1 MTALIRALTETSDI
15 GENIMLA
22 NSYIGVENAK
32 PQIISLVK
40 KTAESQF
47 KIGEILKGL
56 KEKVETFKKDDWKK
70 KDSSYQVAKMEYDN
84 LVENELPFGK
94 VVANKLV
101 LIASDKGIKKYL
113 DKVPF
118 AYNTMY
124 DLKEMSTKQWNFYFK
139 NGLNPYSTALE
150 VKAMK
155 KKWLAKVQPKEEVEE
170 STPEEIAENDAL
182 VDKLQQV
189 GMFGK
194 TKKDLPTYEIK
205 DAGLAF
211 HEPVVK
217 VMTESKMTNQQFAD
231 LEKVINE
238 VVQDFF
244 TTEKIDG
251 KFEVYMNPH
260 VLSDDPKYA
269 NAA

>member
-1 MTALIRALTETSDI
+1 
-15 GENIMLA
+15 MLQ

-32 PQIISLVK
+32 PQIIALVK

-56 KEKVETFKKDDWKK
+56 KEKVETFKNDDWKK
-70 KDSSYQVAKMEYDN
+70 KKDSPYQVAKMEYDN

-101 LIASDKGIKKYL
+101 QIASDKGIKKYL
-113 DKVPF
+113 DEIPF
-118 AYNTMY
+118 SYNTMY
-124 DLKEMSTKQWNFYFK
+124 DLVGMSTKQWNFYFK
-139 NGLNPYSTALE
+139 NGLDGASTAKDIKE
-150 VKAMK
+150 MK
-155 KKWLAKVQPKEEVEE
+155 KKWLEKTQPKEEVEE
-170 STPEEIAENDAL
+170 STPEEIAETDAF
-182 VDKLQQV
+182 VEKLQQV

-194 TKKDLPTYEIK
+194 TKKDLPTLETK

-211 HEPVVK
+211 QEPVVK
-217 VMTESKMTNQQFAD
+217 VMTESKMTTQQFAD

-238 VVQDFF
+238 VIQDFF
-244 TTEKIDG
+244 TTEKING

-260 VLSDDPKYA
+260 ILSDDPKLA
-269 NAA
+269 KAA

>member
-32 PQIISLVK
+32 PEIIALVK

-56 KEKVETFKKDDWKK
+56 KAKVETFKKDDFKK
-70 KDSSYQVAKMEYDN
+70 KDSPYQVAKMEYDN

-113 DKVPF
+113 DKIPF

-124 DLKEMSTKQWNFYFK
+124 DLTGMSTQQWNFYFK
-139 NGLNPYSTALE
+139 NGLDGKSTAKDIKE
-150 VKAMK
+150 MK
-155 KKWLAKVQPKEEVEE
+155 KKWLEKTQPKVNEEPTEQEVQE
-170 STPEEIAENDAL
+170 TQ
-182 VDKLQQV
+182 QQV
-189 GMFGK
+189 
-194 TKKDLPTYEIK
+194 KDLTGKKELVISEEYATAIAK
-205 DAGLAF
+205 SF
-211 HEPVVK
+211 VEPSVSVK
-217 VMTESKMTNQQFAD
+217 VFESNISTEQYTSLAQILK
-231 LEKVINE
+231 EVIGE
-238 VVQDFF
+238 FF
-244 TTEKIDG
+244 TTEKLEG
-251 KFEVYMNPH
+251 KFEVAVNPDI
-260 VLSDDPKYA
+260 LSDTQILAK
-269 NAA
+269 AA

>member
-32 PQIISLVK
+32 PQIIALVK

-150 VKAMK
+150 VKEMK
-155 KKWLAKVQPKEEVEE
+155 KKWLEKTQPKEEVVEL
-170 STPEEIAENDAL
+170 TPEEIAENDAL
-182 VDKLQQV
+182 IDSLL
-189 GMFGK
+189 
-194 TKKDLPTYEIK
+194 KKDKKELPTFEIK

>member
-1 MTALIRALTETSDI
+1 MTALIRALTKTSDI

-32 PQIISLVK
+32 PQIIALVK

-124 DLKEMSTKQWNFYFK
+124 DLKDMSTKQWNFYFK
-139 NGLNPYSTALE
+139 NGLTPYSTALE
-150 VKAMK
+150 VKEMK
-155 KKWLAKVQPKEEVEE
+155 KKWLAKVQPKVNEEPTEQEVQE
-170 STPEEIAENDAL
+170 TQQLVKEIT
-182 VDKLQQV
+182 
-189 GMFGK
+189 G
-194 TKKDLPTYEIK
+194 KKDIVIYEDYEPLFK
-205 DAGLAF
+205 SF
-211 HEPVVK
+211 VEPVVSVK
-217 VMTESKMTNQQFAD
+217 VFDTEMTKEQYNALQQ
-231 LEKVINE
+231 VINE
-238 VVQDFF
+238 VMTDFF
-244 TTEKIDG
+244 ATEKLDG
-251 KFEVYMNPH
+251 KFEVSVNPYI
-260 VLSDDPKYA
+260 LSDDPKLA